1 MRDWLDRRILKRGA
15 RARALALLKE
25 NLSPTQR
32 HQYERRGYFEVI
44 GGETGKRYRINHG
57 LQMNVEELDNI
68 GRRVRLLC
76 FMPGGRL
83 SAGDVMLTQKI
94 GLELFESET
103 LRVANIVAPWCE
115 RGSSAYDA
123 VFAPK
128 AQKNRR
134 PPLVR

>member
-1 MRDWLDRRILKRGA
+1 MREWLDRHTLKWGA
-15 RARALALLKE
+15 RAHSIALLKE

-32 HQYERRGYFEVI
+32 HQYETQGYFEVI
-44 GGETGKRYRINHG
+44 GGQTGKRYRISHG
-57 LQMNVEELDNI
+57 RQMNVEELDNI

-76 FMPGGRL
+76 FTTGGGL
-83 SAGDVMLTQKI
+83 AVGDVMLTQKM

-115 RGSSAYDA
+115 RGGSAYDA

-128 AQKNRR
+128 AQK
-134 PPLVR
+134 P